1 MARIGSK
8 KLIGEF
14 LKRHV
19 GEVVTS
25 KQIQDVVP
33 GVAEW
38 ARRVRDL
45 REEGW
50 NISSHKDRTDLKP
63 GEYVLEAE
71 PPKPGESGYKFPRK
85 MSDRLR
91 SQVLERNGYTC
102 QMCGIG
108 VGDLAEDGRKA
119 TLHVGH
125 IIDRDHGGKDELSN
139 LRVMCSRCNQGAKN
153 LVQEPP
159 SYAWLLGQ
167 VRRAK
172 ESDQRAVYE
181 WLGRKFASGKP

>member
-63 GEYVLEAE
+63 GDYVLEAE
-71 PPKPGESGYKFPRK
+71 PPKLGESGYRFPRK
-85 MSDRLR
+85 ISARLR

-108 VGDLAEDGRKA
+108 AGEVAEDGRKT
-119 TLHVGH
+119 TLQVGH
-125 IIDRDHGGKDELSN
+125 IVDRDHGGKDELSN
-139 LRVMCSRCNQGAKN
+139 LRAMCSRCNQGAKN

-159 SYAWLLGQ
+159 SHAWLLGQ
-167 VRRAK
+167 IRRAK
-172 ESDQRAVYE
+172 ESDQRAVFE
-181 WLGRKFASGKP
+181 WLRRKFASEKP